1 MTISEKY
8 LIYIHQDIQYAMPIT
23 SVLEMVHSSRF
34 LPFYG
39 TLHGCIGNIEH
50 RDNIVPV
57 FDPILLCRAGENSN
71 QQIKY
76 DAVIIARYEDTF
88 FGLAMDKFIDTV
100 VFDDERPSQK
110 DKDQKDTEREDTEQE
125 DTEQED
131 TDFSDETNM
140 IASIKGFRGS
150 SLIVLSL
157 IRISRMVKK
166 VFGQQRFLSAVNE
179 KKEHGRLVYR
189 DEKASKKF
197 IGACIDE
204 FHFGIP
210 VEKVLE
216 IIEGYE
222 VSPFFDVDPALR
234 GLISLR
240 GKVLACFDIS
250 ESLGLP
256 LRSLGENNRF
266 IVLAGDDSELA
277 LCVDRVSTIKKLPVS
292 EIQKADTVLSG
303 EITEYVTGIYEDE
316 RGRIFILAVPHLF
329 TSDRLKP
336 YCFRE

>member
-34 LPFYG
+34 LPSYG

-88 FGLAMDKFIDTV
+88 FGLTMDKFIDTI
-100 VFDDERPSQK
+100 VFNDERPAQNTE
-110 DKDQKDTEREDTEQE
+110 QKDTDLENTN
-125 DTEQED
+125 
-131 TDFSDETNM
+131 FSDETNM

-179 KKEHGRLVYR
+179 KKEHSMAYR
-189 DEKASKKF
+189 EEKASKKF

-216 IIEGYE
+216 IIESYE

-266 IVLAGDDSELA
+266 IVLAGDNSELA
-277 LCVDRVSTIKKLPVS
+277 LCVDKVSTIKQLPVS

-316 RGRIFILAVPHLF
+316 RGRIFILDVPHLF